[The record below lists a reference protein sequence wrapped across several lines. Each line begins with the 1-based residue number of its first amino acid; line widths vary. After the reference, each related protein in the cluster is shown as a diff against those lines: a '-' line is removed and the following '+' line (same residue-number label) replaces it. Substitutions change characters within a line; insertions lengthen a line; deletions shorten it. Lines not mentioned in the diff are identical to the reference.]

1 MNMKSK
7 ALSFILLMTITL
19 LPYCVQAQCAMCK
32 ATSQNS
38 GYAKSLNT
46 GILYLLFFPIA
57 VIFGGGLL
65 WYKNRKKF
73 IVSDWEE
80 QDEAK

>member
-1 MNMKSK
+1 MMKNK
-7 ALSFILLMTITL
+7 ILSLLLLMVFSI
-19 LPYCVQAQCAMCK
+19 LPYCAMAQCAMCK

-73 IVSDWEE
+73 IVSDWDEQEE
-80 QDEAK
+80 NN